1 MNVIMNT
8 WVYIFKRI
16 LSAIPILFIV
26 SIMSFTLI
34 RLSPI
39 DPLAQMKLN
48 PAISASTIEKEQK
61 RLGLDKPIVVQY
73 FLWASNFIKGDMGY
87 CIDNTKV
94 STKIKTRILNT
105 LLLSLCVIFFSWI
118 IALPLG
124 VIAAINYN
132 SLFDKILTVMTS
144 VGMAIPS
151 FFFAILMLVFAQ
163 KTGFFP
169 LGGLTSVEFSQMDMI
184 HKIFDILKHLILPT
198 VVLTTISLSSIMRQ
212 MRANLLDVLNSEYVK
227 FARAKGLKYSKV
239 IIKHALRNA
248 INPIITLLG
257 FEFAGLLSGAALTEY
272 VFQYPGLGKLI
283 LEAVMQSDINL
294 VMASLMIGSFML
306 ILGNLIADILLKLTD
321 PRVRV

>member
-1 MNVIMNT
+1 MST

-16 LSAIPILFIV
+16 LMSVPILFMV
-26 SIMSFTLI
+26 TLLSFFLI

-48 PAISASTIEKEQK
+48 PAISTQTIEQEAK

-73 FLWASNFIKGDMGY
+73 GLWLKNFVKGNMGY
-87 CIDNTKV
+87 CTDNTKV
-94 STKIKTRILNT
+94 ATKIQSRIFNT
-105 LLLSLCVIFFSWI
+105 LLLSFCTIFLSWI
-118 IALPLG
+118 IAIPVG
-124 VIAAINYN
+124 VLASVYYN
-132 SLFDKILTVMTS
+132 TWFDKFVTVFSS
-144 VGMAIPS
+144 VFMAVPS
-151 FFFAILMLVFAQ
+151 FFFAILMLLFAQ

-169 LGGLTSVEFSQMDMI
+169 IGGLTSSNFSNLSLLG
-184 HKIFDILKHLILPT
+184 KTFDIIWHLALP
-198 VVLTTISLSSIMRQ
+198 VFVLTSISLSSLIRQ
-212 MRANLLDVLNSEYVK
+212 MRANMLDVLNSEYIR
-227 FARAKGLKYSKV
+227 FAIAKGVSYKNV
-239 IIKHALRNA
+239 IFKHALRNA

-294 VMASLMIGSFML
+294 VMASLVIGSFML